1 VPDKA
6 GSASG
11 SRVASS
17 LEEAEGAPRKE
28 LHAFRAEEA
37 CSMPA
42 TPMMDL
48 PPLPPSGDRM
58 IAVPE
63 VKSVILGK
71 VQAIAENGA
80 AGKLVHNAPA
90 GCAKIF

>member
-1 VPDKA
+1 
-6 GSASG
+6 
-11 SRVASS
+11 
-17 LEEAEGAPRKE
+17 
-28 LHAFRAEEA
+28 
-37 CSMPA
+37 
-42 TPMMDL
+42 
-48 PPLPPSGDRM
+48 M